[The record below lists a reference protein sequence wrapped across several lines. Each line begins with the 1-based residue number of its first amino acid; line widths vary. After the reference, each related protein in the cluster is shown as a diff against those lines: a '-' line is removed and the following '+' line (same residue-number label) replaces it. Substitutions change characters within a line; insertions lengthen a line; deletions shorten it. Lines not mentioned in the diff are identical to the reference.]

1 MRVFRMAAL
10 TAVVFAQFVRPAGAQ
25 EQTLIVAEPL
35 KACAAPAHSP
45 LEFDKTDAA
54 ALIQSALGT
63 APALDTY
70 YMLHAVKYIDGQMR
84 VESQD
89 WFVYHAPWTET
100 AGAKGLWA
108 TIRDPRVRKH
118 FNESRIYGSPKVAMV
133 YLHSN
138 LPTVNVDVAVQA
150 MLKVFLEDARQERTK
165 DAAAFERATN
175 DLRSRLP
182 VATGN
187 RAKAKAVAPFVEGGK
202 PVPDTTYPEAV
213 REAAYLRA
221 EDYVGA
227 ILRGD
232 DERTGR
238 IKLIDRET
246 GEPIVALTPAL
257 LTTEAFGGLASLN
270 YKIAV
275 TKKVPAPQQNLKD
288 MVKVITGMAGS
299 SLIALEATRG
309 QSLCAGQ
316 NLRIEP
322 LPSDMEVT
330 ALIGDKGDEALSKH
344 TYDNE
349 RKYNID
355 FSFAVPLET
364 YNELTLV
371 SESGAVT
378 AKKVEKTDLF
388 AVVNLSLWPY
398 DTKKAQAQILPVILY
413 GMPITGNP
421 LKHQLLAFGFGLNK
435 AQVFVGWQWDRIEA
449 VSAESADGVTTG
461 TIGSPVAGKKW
472 NSRVVWGLNLPV
484 RTVVDLLAPKK

>member
-1 MRVFRMAAL
+1 MRVFRLAAL
-10 TAVVFAQFVRPAGAQ
+10 AAVIVAQFVRPAAAQ

-35 KACAAPAHSP
+35 KPCSVPLHSP
-45 LEFDKTDAA
+45 LEFDETDAA
-54 ALIQSALGT
+54 RLIRDATGKD
-63 APALDTY
+63 AARDTY
-70 YMLHAVKYIDGQMR
+70 YMLHVVKYMNGRMR

-89 WFVYHAPWTET
+89 WFVYYKPWTERT
-100 AGAKGLWA
+100 GRRSLWA
-108 TIRDPRVRKH
+108 KIQDPRIAKH
-118 FNESRIYGSPKVAMV
+118 FTEARIYGSPKVAMV

-150 MLKVFLEDARQERTK
+150 MLKVFLEDARQENAK
-165 DAAAFERATN
+165 DAATFSRATN
-175 DLRSRLP
+175 ELRNRLP
-182 VATGN
+182 VATGD
-187 RAKAKAVAPFVEGGK
+187 RARAAAKAPIMEEGK
-202 PVPDTTYPEAV
+202 PVPDTVYPLAV

-221 EDYVGA
+221 EDYVTA
-227 ILRGD
+227 MLRRD
-232 DERTGR
+232 KERTGR
-238 IKLIDRET
+238 ITLVDRET
-246 GEPIVALTPAL
+246 GEPVVALTPTL
-257 LTTEAFGGLASLN
+257 LTTDDFGGLSSLN

-275 TKKVPAPQQNLKD
+275 TKKVPAPQQNLQA
-288 MVKVITGMAGS
+288 VTKVITGMATPS
-299 SLIALEATRG
+299 TVVLSVRQA

-316 NLRIEP
+316 HVRIEP

-330 ALIGDKGDEALSKH
+330 ALAGAKGDEALSKQ

-355 FSFAVPLET
+355 FSFAVPLKT
-364 YNELTLV
+364 YNDLTLV

-388 AVVNLSLWPY
+388 AVANLSLWPY
-398 DTKKAQAQILPVILY
+398 DTKKPQAQILPVVLY

-435 AQVFVGWQWDRIEA
+435 VQVFVGWQWDRIES

-461 TIGSPVAGKKW
+461 TIAAPATGPKW
-472 NSRVVWGLNLPV
+472 SRRVVWGINLPV